1 MGVSYSQDLRDRVIA
16 ARDGGMTTRQV
27 SKVMRV
33 SESWI
38 RRVMQ
43 RRRENGQTTPRP
55 RGGATVI
62 KIDMDRLRQLV
73 EAQPD
78 ATTKELHQRLGI
90 KCSMSA
96 VGFALK
102 RLGFT
107 FKKRQSMLPNRI
119 GPMSQPNAPNGS
131 RNSPRSIP
139 KN

>member
-1 MGVSYSQDLRDRVIA
+1 MGVSYSQDLRDRIIA
-16 ARDGGMTTRQV
+16 AREEGLKTRQV
-27 SKVMRV
+27 AKLMKV

-43 RRRENGQTTPRP
+43 RKRENGQTSPRP

-62 KIDMDRLRQLV
+62 KIDMNRLRELV

-107 FKKRQSMLPNRI
+107 FKKRRSMQPNRT
-119 GPMSQPNAPNGS
+119 GPMSPPGGHSGNKSN
-131 RNSPRSIP
+131 RNSVPE
-139 KN
+139 N